1 MQRFDTNDL
10 TGPADWSGPTYTGF
24 GEAAVKLRWIKDA
37 YQWHRNDGAEVF
49 LVLDG
54 AVDMHVRRAGDSE
67 ATIERLG
74 PGQMLLIED
83 GEEHIAYPLGEAR
96 VLVVERVEA
105 Q

>member
-1 MQRFDTNDL
+1 MQRFDINQL
-10 TGPADWSGPTYTGF
+10 IGPTDWTGPTYTGF

-37 YQWHRNDGAEVF
+37 YKWHRNDGAEVF

-54 AVDMHVRRAGDSE
+54 AVDMHVRPAGGE
-67 ATIERLG
+67 AVVERLG

-96 VLVVERVEA
+96 VLVVEREEP
-105 Q
+105 

>member
-1 MQRFDTNDL
+1 MQRFDTHQL
-10 TGPADWSGPTYTGF
+10 TGPQDWSGPTYSGF

-54 AVDMHVRRAGDSE
+54 KVDMHVRRAGQNE
-67 ATIERLG
+67 TIVERLG

-83 GEEHIAYPLGEAR
+83 GEEHVAHPVGEAR
-96 VLVVERVEA
+96 VLVVERA
-105 Q
+105 GS